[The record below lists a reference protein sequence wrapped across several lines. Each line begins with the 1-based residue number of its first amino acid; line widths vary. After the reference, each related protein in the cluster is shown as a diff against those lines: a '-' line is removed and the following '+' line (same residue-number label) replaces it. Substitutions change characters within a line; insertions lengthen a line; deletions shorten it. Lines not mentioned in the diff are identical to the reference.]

1 MMLFFVM
8 LSTTFAQQTQP
19 AQKPSISVVAPQASN
34 QTQISGNGLV
44 APGSLWSEKKVR
56 MMVGMEGNARQ
67 VGDLITIVITEQ
79 TSSQVRADTTTR
91 REASIS
97 NSIGSLFGLKNKIL
111 QNYPNIGGELAM
123 TTASENAFRGD
134 GNTSRIGMLD
144 GVVTCK
150 VVEVHP
156 NGNLV
161 VFGWKEVRAN
171 KETQYL
177 SLSGVVRPQ
186 DIRNDNTIP
195 SDLIAEARIEYTGTG
210 VVGDKQAPGVGARIM
225 DNVWPF

>member
-1 MMLFFVM
+1 MWFLMM
-8 LSTTFAQQTQP
+8 LSTTFAQQAQG
-19 AQKPSISVVAPQASN
+19 QKPTISVVAPQVTN
-34 QTQISGNGLV
+34 PTQIPNSNTV
-44 APGSLWSEKKVR
+44 APGALWSEKKVR

-67 VGDLITIVITEQ
+67 IGDLITIVITEQ

-97 NSIGSLFGLKNKIL
+97 NSIGSLFGLQNKIL
-111 QNYPNIGGELAM
+111 QKYPNIGGELAM
-123 TTASENAFRGD
+123 TTNSENAYRGD
-134 GNTSRIGMLD
+134 GNTSRVGMLD
-144 GVVTCK
+144 GIVTCK
-150 VVEVHP
+150 VVDVHP

-177 SLSGVVRPQ
+177 SLSGIVRPQ
-186 DIRNDNTIP
+186 DIRNDNTIA

-210 VVGDKQAPGVGARIM
+210 VVGDKQSPGVGARIM

>member
-1 MMLFFVM
+1 MMWFLMM
-8 LSTTFAQQTQP
+8 LSTTFAQQAQG
-19 AQKPSISVVAPQASN
+19 QKPTISVVAPQVQN
-34 QTQISGNGLV
+34 PTQIPNSNTV
-44 APGSLWSEKKVR
+44 APGALWSEKKVR

-67 VGDLITIVITEQ
+67 IGDLITIVITEQ

-97 NSIGSLFGLKNKIL
+97 NSIGSLFGLQNKIL
-111 QNYPNIGGELAM
+111 QKYPNIGGELAM
-123 TTASENAFRGD
+123 TTNSENAYRGD
-134 GNTSRIGMLD
+134 GNTSRVGMLD
-144 GVVTCK
+144 GIVTCK
-150 VVEVHP
+150 VVDVHP

-161 VFGWKEVRAN
+161 IFGWKEVRAN

-177 SLSGVVRPQ
+177 SLSGIVRPQ
-186 DIRNDNTIP
+186 DIRNDNTIA

-210 VVGDKQAPGVGARIM
+210 VVGDKQSPGVGARIM

>member
-1 MMLFFVM
+1 MWFLMM
-8 LSTTFAQQTQP
+8 LSTTFAQQAQG
-19 AQKPSISVVAPQASN
+19 QKPTISVVSPQVTN
-34 QTQISGNGLV
+34 PTQIPNGNTV
-44 APGSLWSEKKVR
+44 SPGALWSEKKVR

-67 VGDLITIVITEQ
+67 IGDLITIVITEQ

-97 NSIGSLFGLKNKIL
+97 NSIGSLFGLQNKIL
-111 QNYPNIGGELAM
+111 QKYPNIGGELAM
-123 TTASENAFRGD
+123 TTNSENAFRGD
-134 GNTSRIGMLD
+134 GNTSRVGMLD
-144 GVVTCK
+144 GIVTCK
-150 VVEVHP
+150 VVDVHP

-177 SLSGVVRPQ
+177 SLSGIVRPQ
-186 DIRNDNTIP
+186 DIRNDNTIA

-210 VVGDKQAPGVGARIM
+210 VVGDKQSPGVGARIM

>member
-1 MMLFFVM
+1 MWFFVM
-8 LSTTFAQQTQP
+8 CSSSFAQQA
-19 AQKPSISVVAPQASN
+19 AQDPKPTISVVS
-34 QTQISGNGLV
+34 TQVVKPTQVRGNGT
-44 APGSLWSEKKVR
+44 ATPGSLWSEKKVR

-67 VGDLITIVITEQ
+67 IGDLITIVITEQ

-123 TTASENAFRGD
+123 TTNSENAFRGD
-134 GNTSRIGMLD
+134 GNTSRAGMLD

-150 VVEVHP
+150 VVDVHP

-186 DIRNDNTIP
+186 DIQNDNTIN

-210 VVGDKQAPGVGARIM
+210 VVADKQSPGVGARIM
-225 DNVWPF
+225 DNAWPF

>member
-1 MMLFFVM
+1 MMWFLMM
-8 LSTTFAQQTQP
+8 LSTTFAQQAQG
-19 AQKPSISVVAPQASN
+19 QKPTISVVAPQVTN
-34 QTQISGNGLV
+34 PTQIPNSNTV
-44 APGSLWSEKKVR
+44 APGALWSEKKVR

-67 VGDLITIVITEQ
+67 IGDLITIVITEQ

-97 NSIGSLFGLKNKIL
+97 NSIGSLFGLQNKIL
-111 QNYPNIGGELAM
+111 QKYPNIGGELAM
-123 TTASENAFRGD
+123 TTNSENAYRGD
-134 GNTSRIGMLD
+134 GNTSRVGMLD
-144 GVVTCK
+144 GIVTCK
-150 VVEVHP
+150 VVDVHP

-161 VFGWKEVRAN
+161 IFGWKEVRAN

-177 SLSGVVRPQ
+177 SLSGIVRPQ
-186 DIRNDNTIP
+186 DIRNDNTIA

-210 VVGDKQAPGVGARIM
+210 VVGDKQSPGVGACIM

>member
-1 MMLFFVM
+1 MMWFLMM
-8 LSTTFAQQTQP
+8 LSTTFAQQAQG
-19 AQKPSISVVAPQASN
+19 QKPTISVVAPQVTNPS
-34 QTQISGNGLV
+34 QISNSNTV
-44 APGSLWSEKKVR
+44 APGALWSESKVR

-67 VGDLITIVITEQ
+67 IGDLITIVITEQ

-97 NSIGSLFGLKNKIL
+97 NSIGSLFGLQNKIL
-111 QNYPNIGGELAM
+111 QKYPNIGGELAM
-123 TTASENAFRGD
+123 TTNSENAYRGD
-134 GNTSRIGMLD
+134 GNTSRVGMLD
-144 GVVTCK
+144 GIVTCK
-150 VVEVHP
+150 VVDVHP

-171 KETQYL
+171 KEAQYL
-177 SLSGVVRPQ
+177 SLSGIVRPQ

-210 VVGDKQAPGVGARIM
+210 VVGDKQSPGVGARIM

>member
-1 MMLFFVM
+1 MMWFLMM
-8 LSTTFAQQTQP
+8 LSTTFAQQAQG
-19 AQKPSISVVAPQASN
+19 QKPTISVVSPQVTN
-34 QTQISGNGLV
+34 PTQIPNGNTV
-44 APGSLWSEKKVR
+44 SPGALWSEKKVR

-67 VGDLITIVITEQ
+67 IGDLITIVITEQ

-97 NSIGSLFGLKNKIL
+97 NSIGSLFGLQNKIL
-111 QNYPNIGGELAM
+111 QKYPNIGGELAM
-123 TTASENAFRGD
+123 TTNSENAFRGD
-134 GNTSRIGMLD
+134 GNTSRVGMLD
-144 GVVTCK
+144 GIVTCK
-150 VVEVHP
+150 VVDVHP

-177 SLSGVVRPQ
+177 SLSGIVRPQ
-186 DIRNDNTIP
+186 DIRNDNTIA

-210 VVGDKQAPGVGARIM
+210 VVGDKQSPGVGARIM

>member
-1 MMLFFVM
+1 MMWFLMM
-8 LSTTFAQQTQP
+8 LSTTFAQQAQG
-19 AQKPSISVVAPQASN
+19 QKPTISVVAPQVQN
-34 QTQISGNGLV
+34 PTQIPNSNTV
-44 APGSLWSEKKVR
+44 APGALWSEKKVR

-67 VGDLITIVITEQ
+67 IGDLITIVITEQ

-97 NSIGSLFGLKNKIL
+97 NSIGSLFGLQNKIL
-111 QNYPNIGGELAM
+111 QKYPNIGGELAM
-123 TTASENAFRGD
+123 TTNSENAFRGD
-134 GNTSRIGMLD
+134 GNTSRVGMLD
-144 GVVTCK
+144 GIVTCK
-150 VVEVHP
+150 VVDVHP

-177 SLSGVVRPQ
+177 SLSGIVRPQ
-186 DIRNDNTIP
+186 DIRNDNTIA

-210 VVGDKQAPGVGARIM
+210 VVGDKQSPGVGARIM

>member
-1 MMLFFVM
+1 MMWFLMM
-8 LSTTFAQQTQP
+8 LSTTFAQQAQG
-19 AQKPSISVVAPQASN
+19 QKPTISVVAPQVTN
-34 QTQISGNGLV
+34 PTQIPNSNTV
-44 APGSLWSEKKVR
+44 APGALWSEKKVR

-67 VGDLITIVITEQ
+67 IGDLITIVITEQ

-97 NSIGSLFGLKNKIL
+97 NSIGSLFGLQNKIL
-111 QNYPNIGGELAM
+111 QKYPNIGGELAM
-123 TTASENAFRGD
+123 TTNSENAYRGD
-134 GNTSRIGMLD
+134 GNTSRVGMLD
-144 GVVTCK
+144 GIVTCK
-150 VVEVHP
+150 VVDVHP

-177 SLSGVVRPQ
+177 SLSGIVRPQ
-186 DIRNDNTIP
+186 DIRNDNTIA

-210 VVGDKQAPGVGARIM
+210 VVGDKQSPGVGARIM